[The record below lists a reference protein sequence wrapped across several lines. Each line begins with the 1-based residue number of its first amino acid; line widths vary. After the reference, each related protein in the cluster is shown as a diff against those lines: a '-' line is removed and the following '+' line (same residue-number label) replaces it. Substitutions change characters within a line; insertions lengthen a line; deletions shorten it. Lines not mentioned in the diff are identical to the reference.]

1 MRKYKIT
8 LPKDYNIRAICNLL
22 KPYPHVSIWGGFGEY
37 WLELDNEK
45 DYNELK
51 VLIYKWDYS
60 YLTEILIKV

>member
-22 KPYPHVSIWGGFGEY
+22 KPYPHVSIWGGSGEY

-45 DYNELK
+45 DYNEIK
-51 VLIYKWDYS
+51 ELIANETTTSNNDNDYS
-60 YLTEILIKV
+60 K